1 MLGQTFKSAPRNTP
15 ILRDVKIILV
25 HSMKPKIKKK
35 IMKVLDTIKQLL
47 LTIKSNLQFS
57 RFNIKN
63 MYVYHFNFLCMRCL
77 ACTIYGKIMIHF

>member
-15 ILRDVKIILV
+15 ILRDVKII

-35 IMKVLDTIKQLL
+35 KIRKVLDTIKQFL
-47 LTIKSNLQFS
+47 LTIKSNLRFS
-57 RFNIKN
+57 RKLE
-63 MYVYHFNFLCMRCL
+63 MYHFHFLCMRCL